1 MQIHRGQFPSSSYS
15 YAQIVCQ
22 PTQSGEGRCRLVVKA
37 SWPGHLLCSSI
48 ARLDLADIPSWSGR
62 IVPSSLV
69 SHGALLSTVTT
80 FSDREVLFFHPACQ
94 NGPHFKISSVRKYEE
109 WNATESKTTQGCPSA
124 PPGSLLEMQIQGLI
138 ADLLDQNLW
147 GWNSSGTWVLKKS
160 LM

>member
-1 MQIHRGQFPSSSYS
+1 MPTNPVWRGSVQTGCESKLARAS
-15 YAQIVCQ
+15 AMLINCQ
-22 PTQSGEGRCRLVVKA
+22 AG
-37 SWPGHLLCSSI
+37 
-48 ARLDLADIPSWSGR
+48 LADIPSWSGR

-69 SHGALLSTVTT
+69 SHGVLLSTVTT

-94 NGPHFKISSVRKYEE
+94 NGPHFKISSVRKYKE

-147 GWNSSGTWVLKKS
+147 VWNSSGTWVLKKS